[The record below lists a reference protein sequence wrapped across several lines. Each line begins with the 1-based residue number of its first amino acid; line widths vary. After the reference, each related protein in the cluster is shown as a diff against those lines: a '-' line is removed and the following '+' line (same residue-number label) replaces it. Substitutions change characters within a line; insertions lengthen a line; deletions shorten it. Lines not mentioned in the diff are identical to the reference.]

1 MVNKCKLII
10 FKSQNKM
17 QYYEKRN
24 VQNEEERLFN
34 KIVVIGE
41 HDMYYIPDELK
52 RLYINIYL

>member
-1 MVNKCKLII
+1 
-10 FKSQNKM
+10 M

-24 VQNEEERLFN
+24 VHNEEERLFN

-52 RLYINIYL
+52 RLYINIYLWLW